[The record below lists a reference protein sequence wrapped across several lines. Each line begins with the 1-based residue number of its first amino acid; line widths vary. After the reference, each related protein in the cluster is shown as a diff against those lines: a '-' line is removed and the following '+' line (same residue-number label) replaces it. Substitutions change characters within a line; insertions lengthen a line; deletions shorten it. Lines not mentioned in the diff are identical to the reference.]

1 MAPDGG
7 GGAARPGHAPPAM
20 GHEAAAAG
28 PRGRGAAG
36 EGTFGRRAASGGRR
50 PHRLVGGWKK
60 GDAVLARVMAHR
72 ARASLLI
79 AGGCGGARQMGS
91 RPNF

>member
-7 GGAARPGHAPPAM
+7 GAAARPGHAPSAM

-50 PHRLVGGWKK
+50 LRRLVGGWKK
-60 GDAVLARVMAHR
+60 VDAVLARVMAHR

-79 AGGCGGARQMGS
+79 ARGRGGARQMGS